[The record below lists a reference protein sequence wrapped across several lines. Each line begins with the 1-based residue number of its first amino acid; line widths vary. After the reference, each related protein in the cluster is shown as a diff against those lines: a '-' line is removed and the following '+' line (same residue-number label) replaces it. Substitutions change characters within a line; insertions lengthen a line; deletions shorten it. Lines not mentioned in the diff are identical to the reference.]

1 MVLTQQNDESQ
12 KCDVRWIYPETD
24 VHIRLFHLYE
34 GLEQAISLYHNRNQ
48 IIVDWG
54 WEWGR
59 FDCIRIWRNIFGGYI
74 SYFNSGVGYIG
85 AYICQKSLN

>member
-1 MVLTQQNDESQ
+1 MNLKNVVLDEYSQ
-12 KCDVRWIYPETD
+12 KQN

-54 WEWGR
+54 WE
-59 FDCIRIWRNIFGGYI
+59 
-74 SYFNSGVGYIG
+74 
-85 AYICQKSLN
+85 